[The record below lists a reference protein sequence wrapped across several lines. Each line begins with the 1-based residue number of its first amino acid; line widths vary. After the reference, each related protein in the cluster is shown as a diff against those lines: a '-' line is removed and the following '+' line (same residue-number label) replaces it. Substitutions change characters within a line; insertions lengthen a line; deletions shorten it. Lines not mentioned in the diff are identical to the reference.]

1 MKKRKQDLGF
11 TVLEVLIVVLV
22 IGILAAVAGYNYQRY
37 ALNAKRVEAIT
48 NLGVI
53 RGLEETYRAENGRYV
68 TCDWSPREVP
78 PPTGTTSWNSSSYF
92 YLIGFSPRGVLRYR
106 YGVSRE
112 NGRMTIDEC
121 LRDSSRCYEDGVVEN
136 GFVSPR
142 DGFIDIIIK
151 AEGDLDGDGEV
162 GKLFVPDEP
171 PARVIYLEY
180 SVY

>member
-1 MKKRKQDLGF
+1 LEKKKLNLGF

-22 IGILAAVAGYNYQRY
+22 LGILAAVAGYNYQRY

-53 RGLEETYRAENGRYV
+53 RGLEETYRAENSRYV
-68 TCDWSPREVP
+68 TCDWSPREIP
-78 PPTGTTSWNSSSYF
+78 PPEGTTDWNNSSYF

-112 NGRMTIDEC
+112 GGTLTIGEC
-121 LRDSSRCYEDGVVEN
+121 LSNSLSCYNGGVVEN

-142 DGFIDIIIK
+142 DGYIDIIIK

-162 GKLFVPDEP
+162 GKIFVPDEP
-171 PARVIYLEY
+171 PARVVYLNY
-180 SVY
+180 AVY